1 MGRDDR
7 FCIVLVTCGSAAEAR
22 KIAEVVVKKRL
33 AACVNILAVPVESV
47 YRWKGKLEKSR
58 ERLLIIKS
66 SKARLQALERE
77 VMRLHSYETPEFIAI
92 PISGGCSR
100 YFSWNAQA
108 HPEYLSLS
116 GAPEGDLPLPTRRPE

>member
-1 MGRDDR
+1 MARDDR

-47 YRWKGKLEKSR
+47 YRWKGKLERSR
-58 ERLLIIKS
+58 ECLLIIKT

-77 VMRLHSYETPEFIAI
+77 VLRLHSYETPEFIAI

-100 YFSWNAQA
+100 YLSWLAQ
-108 HPEYLSLS
+108 SLS
-116 GAPEGDLPLPTRRPE
+116 E